1 MVLVRDGLILLIDST
16 NKHTYTTVVSLSVF
30 GGVKQRFSA
39 HIIVRNKTAYILLVM
54 AVLNGLRVPAIM
66 AGVGLH
72 AIANVI
78 RDAMANYNIYNIY
91 NINR

>member
-1 MVLVRDGLILLIDST
+1 MSV
-16 NKHTYTTVVSLSVF
+16 VVSLLVF

-39 HIIVRNKTAYILLVM
+39 HIIVLNKTAYILLVLM
-54 AVLNGLRVPAIM
+54 AVLNNVFRVPAIM

-78 RDAMANYNIYNIY
+78 RVVMANYNI
-91 NINR
+91 